1 MGIGE
6 ILVIAVIGLIVFGPD
21 RLPKVAM
28 QAAQLL
34 RTLREQ
40 ANQAK
45 VGLMEAADLDESTLQ
60 NLRDLDPRRAL
71 RDIAA
76 PLDEA
81 RRSADEALR
90 PQRSLPPAPP
100 GTEAGPGAVDPRD
113 IS

>member
-28 QAAQLL
+28 QAAQML
-34 RTLREQ
+34 RALREQ

-45 VGLMEAADLDESTLQ
+45 AGLMEAADLDESTLRDI
-60 NLRDLDPRRAL
+60 RDLDPRRAL
-71 RDIAA
+71 RDLAA

-81 RRSADEALR
+81 RRSVDEALR
-90 PQRSLPPAPP
+90 PEDPAIPAKP
-100 GTEAGPGAVDPRD
+100 AGESGPAAVDPRD